1 MGAGVQL
8 LLHRSF
14 FEPGAMFGPAALATG
29 YNPFPIRYY
38 PRMTNIPRTLGQ
50 RVAPARSILFFLVL
64 IVAFVVTLTPLGWAR
79 GLMTSFDIAAIIYLI
94 SILPVLSQH
103 GAEAMR
109 KHAEENDA
117 NRAVLLVI
125 TGVVMIAILTAV
137 FSELAVK
144 GGGGPPKG
152 LIVGTL
158 AVAWVYSNTV
168 YALHYA
174 HLYYREGSEGG
185 LDFSGPEDDDP
196 DTGPEYSDFIYFSY
210 TLGMTFQTSDTA
222 VNSRHM
228 RKIVTAHSLA
238 AFVFNIGVLA
248 FSINVLGSGGG

>member
-1 MGAGVQL
+1 VKARNEQ
-8 LLHRSF
+8 
-14 FEPGAMFGPAALATG
+14 G
-29 YNPFPIRYY
+29 YILFPTRYRCSMDNIRK
-38 PRMTNIPRTLGQ
+38 TLGQ
-50 RVAPARSILFFLVL
+50 HVAPARFIAFLA
-64 IVAFVVTLTPLGWAR
+64 IFGVAFAILIGPLAWSRAM
-79 GLMTSFDIAAIIYLI
+79 MTGFDIAGVVFLLSLI
-94 SILPVLSQH
+94 PVLTTH
-103 GAEAMR
+103 GADAMK

-117 NRAVLLVI
+117 NRAMLLVI
-125 TGVVMIAILTAV
+125 TSVVMIAILTAV

-144 GGGGPPKG
+144 GGNGPPKG

-158 AVAWVYSNTV
+158 AVAWVFSNTV

-174 HLYYREGSEGG
+174 HLYYVDGAKGG
-185 LDFSGPEDDDP
+185 LDFSGDDDDAP

-222 VNSRHM
+222 VTSRHM

-248 FSINVLGSGGG
+248 FSINVLGGG